1 MGSKWQVHWSLTWTK
16 GNNSGARGMPTQLEA
31 VHLAQEGRTPGIAH
45 PDDKDHTG
53 RASPALDSRSRCRLR
68 WGLPHPPP
76 AGLTWAQPREGRHG
90 DCETKTSLWIH
101 SCQEISTFDGVSQ
114 TRLGESHVWMC
125 LVFNWLGFR
134 ARNVSN
140 CSNYEKLTFT
150 HSSLPLRKLVP
161 ATQNQTSQFC
171 GNLWDRVTCA

>member
-1 MGSKWQVHWSLTWTK
+1 
-16 GNNSGARGMPTQLEA
+16 MPTQLEA

-90 DCETKTSLWIH
+90 DCETKTSL
-101 SCQEISTFDGVSQ
+101 
-114 TRLGESHVWMC
+114 
-125 LVFNWLGFR
+125 
-134 ARNVSN
+134 
-140 CSNYEKLTFT
+140 
-150 HSSLPLRKLVP
+150 
-161 ATQNQTSQFC
+161 
-171 GNLWDRVTCA
+171 